1 MADLKGLKNKRSG
14 IAAYPL
20 TESDIVAANLCMQEA
35 FPPGEQFPIE
45 QLLRFAA
52 GDPARSWLDLWFLDQ
67 QFAGFT
73 YTTKVPGDADRTYL
87 AYLAISGALRG
98 KGLGTEILRRVTA
111 ENTETLWCLG
121 VERPIAATPE
131 YAARTRRLRFYARNG
146 WIDTGIHAIDCGVDF
161 ELLTRRRPV
170 PPGTQMDIINGF
182 WESLAQA

>member
-87 AYLAISGALRG
+87 AYLAISG
-98 KGLGTEILRRVTA
+98 
-111 ENTETLWCLG
+111 CLLYTSPSP
-121 VERPIAATPE
+121 RDA
-131 YAARTRRLRFYARNG
+131 
-146 WIDTGIHAIDCGVDF
+146 
-161 ELLTRRRPV
+161 
-170 PPGTQMDIINGF
+170 
-182 WESLAQA
+182 

>member
-1 MADLKGLKNKRSG
+1 MTDLKGLTNKRSG

-20 TESDIVAANLCMQEA
+20 TESDIAAANLCMQEA

-52 GDPARSWLDLWFLDQ
+52 ADPARSWLDLWFLDQ

-98 KGLGTEILRRVTA
+98 QGLGTEILRRVTA

-131 YAARTRRLRFYARNG
+131 YAARIGADFYSADAKQAVDIARRVLG
-146 WIDTGIHAIDCGVDF
+146 
-161 ELLTRRRPV
+161 E
-170 PPGTQMDIINGF
+170 
-182 WESLAQA
+182 

>member
-73 YTTKVPGDADRTYL
+73 YTTETRTGRISRTL
-87 AYLAISGALRG
+87 RSAGLSGARDWG
-98 KGLGTEILRRVTA
+98 PRFS
-111 ENTETLWCLG
+111 
-121 VERPIAATPE
+121 AA
-131 YAARTRRLRFYARNG
+131 
-146 WIDTGIHAIDCGVDF
+146 
-161 ELLTRRRPV
+161 
-170 PPGTQMDIINGF
+170 
-182 WESLAQA
+182 

>member
-1 MADLKGLKNKRSG
+1 MTDLKGLTNKRSG

-20 TESDIVAANLCMQEA
+20 TESDIAAANLCMQEA

-52 GDPARSWLDLWFLDQ
+52 ADPARSWLDLWFLDQ

-98 KGLGTEILRRVTA
+98 QGLGTEILRRVTA

-121 VERPIAATPE
+121 VERPIAATRE

-170 PPGTQMDIINGF
+170 PPGTQMDIIKGF
-182 WESLAQA
+182 WESLAKA

>member
-1 MADLKGLKNKRSG
+1 MTDLKGLTNKRSG

-20 TESDIVAANLCMQEA
+20 TESDIAAANLCMQEA

-52 GDPARSWLDLWFLDQ
+52 AYPARSWLDLWFLDQ

-98 KGLGTEILRRVTA
+98 QGL
-111 ENTETLWCLG
+111 
-121 VERPIAATPE
+121 
-131 YAARTRRLRFYARNG
+131 
-146 WIDTGIHAIDCGVDF
+146 
-161 ELLTRRRPV
+161 V
-170 PPGTQMDIINGF
+170 PR
-182 WESLAQA
+182 S